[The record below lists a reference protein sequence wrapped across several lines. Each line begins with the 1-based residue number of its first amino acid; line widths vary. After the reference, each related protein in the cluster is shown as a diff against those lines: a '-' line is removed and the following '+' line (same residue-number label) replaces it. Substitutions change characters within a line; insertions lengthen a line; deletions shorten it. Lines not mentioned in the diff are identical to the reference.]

1 MARGYPGE
9 GTLSGERFERRLA
22 AILAS
27 DIAGYS
33 RLMGQDEAGTLARV
47 RALRRELIDPT
58 VTEHKGRIVKTTGD
72 GILIE
77 FPSVVEAVSC
87 ALAVQN
93 AMAERNADIAEKQ
106 RIEFRVGINL
116 GDVIVEDGDIHGD
129 GVNVAARLEAL
140 AEPGGI
146 CVSRVVRDQVRDRL
160 EVVLD
165 DMGEQNLKNIA
176 RPVRVFRVDMTLR
189 TRVAGP
195 PGIETPSPRP
205 ALAVPE
211 KPSIA
216 VLPFQNMSGDPEQ
229 DYFVDGMVEDIIT
242 GLSRIKWLF
251 VIARNSTFAYKGRAI
266 DVKEV
271 ARELGV
277 RYVLEGSV
285 RKLGPR
291 VRITA
296 QLIDATNAA
305 HVWAERYDRVLDD
318 IFVLQDELT
327 ISVVGAIE
335 PTLRKGEIER
345 ARRKRPESLD
355 AYDLYLRALPLAAT
369 AMPEDAEKALLLL
382 EQAVA
387 LEPDY
392 AVAHALIAW
401 CHEQRYLRGG
411 LHEATRAAASRHA
424 RAAIAAGSDDAP
436 ALAMAG
442 FTIGIVEHDYETSL
456 DAIDRSLALSPS
468 SALALGFSSIIRA
481 WKGGEDTTSISHAQT
496 GIRLSPYDPLVYL
509 PYVGL
514 TYAYF
519 FTSRFEEAL
528 KASGRAAQANP
539 RFSVPYIFQTA
550 ALASLGRL
558 AEAAAS
564 GQHLLEL
571 EPGLRIGPLI
581 ASYSS
586 NKERLAMLADA
597 LRLAGLPE

>member
-1 MARGYPGE
+1 
-9 GTLSGERFERRLA
+9 LSGERVERRLA
-22 AILAS
+22 AILAA
-27 DIAGYS
+27 DIAGYG
-33 RLMGQDEAGTLARV
+33 RLMGQDEAGTLARS
-47 RALRRELIDPT
+47 RALRRELIDPNIA
-58 VTEHKGRIVKTTGD
+58 EHKGRIVKTTGD
-72 GILIE
+72 GLLID
-77 FPSVVEAVSC
+77 FPSVVEAVAS
-87 ALAVQN
+87 AVAVQK
-93 AMAERNADIAEKQ
+93 AMAERNAGTPEEK

-140 AEPGGI
+140 ADPGGI
-146 CVSRVVRDQVRDRL
+146 CISRVVRDQVRDRL
-160 EVVLD
+160 DVALD

-176 RPVRVFRVDMTLR
+176 RPVRVFRVNL
-189 TRVAGP
+189 GP
-195 PGIETPSPRP
+195 PTLGPSAGETSGPQPVP
-205 ALAVPE
+205 GLALPD

-229 DYFVDGMVEDIIT
+229 DYFADGMVDDIIT

-251 VIARNSTFAYKGRAI
+251 VIARNSTFTYKGKAT
-266 DVKEV
+266 DVRQV

-285 RKLGPR
+285 RKLGNR

-296 QLIDATNAA
+296 QLIDATNGA

-318 IFVLQDELT
+318 VFVLQDELT
-327 ISVVGAIE
+327 MSVVGAIE
-335 PTLRKGEIER
+335 PTLRRGEIER

-369 AMPEDAEKALLLL
+369 AMPKDADKALLLL
-382 EQAVA
+382 ERAVA

-411 LHEATRAAASRHA
+411 LQEETRAAASRHA
-424 RAAIAAGSDDAP
+424 RAAIAAGGDDAP

-442 FTIGIVEHDYETSL
+442 FTIGVVEHDYETSL

-481 WKGGEDTTSISHAQT
+481 WKGEDSTSIAHAQT

-519 FTSRFEEAL
+519 FTGRFEEAL
-528 KASGRAAQANP
+528 SAAGRAAQANP
-539 RFSVPYIFQTA
+539 GFSVPCIFQTA

-558 AEAAAS
+558 AEAVVS

-571 EPGLRIGPLI
+571 EPGFRIGPLI
-581 ASYSS
+581 SSYSS
-586 NKERLAMLADA
+586 NKVRLDMLASA